1 MIPASRQE
9 PFAMFVAA
17 NRFRVIPENAGEF
30 EQVWL
35 TRESRLHELPGF
47 VSFQLLRGPQAEDH
61 ILYTSSTLWASRADF
76 EAWTRSQQFR
86 QAHSGAGSS
95 KAMTLDPPIF
105 EGFDVL
111 QTIHHSGTSPG

>member
-1 MIPASRQE
+1 
-9 PFAMFVAA
+9 MFVAT
-17 NRFRVIPENAGEF
+17 NRFRVIPEHAAEF

-47 VSFQLLRGPQAEDH
+47 VSFQLLRGPASEDH
-61 ILYTSSTLWASRADF
+61 ILYSSSTLWASRTAF

-86 QAHSGAGSS
+86 TAHAGAGSS
-95 KAMTLDPPIF
+95 KPMTLGPPSF

-111 QTIHHSGTSPG
+111 QTITG

>member
-1 MIPASRQE
+1 
-9 PFAMFVAA
+9 MFVAA
-17 NRFRVIPENAGEF
+17 NRFRVIPEHAADF

-47 VSFQLLRGPQAEDH
+47 VSFQLLRGPQAADH

-76 EAWTRSQQFR
+76 EAWTKSEQFR
-86 QAHSGAGSS
+86 RAHSGAGSS
-95 KAMTLDPPIF
+95 RNLTLGPPNF

-111 QTIHHSGTSPG
+111 QHIKNEP

>member
-1 MIPASRQE
+1 
-9 PFAMFVAA
+9 MFVAA
-17 NRFRVIPENAGEF
+17 NRFRVIPEQAAAF

-35 TRESRLHELPGF
+35 NRESRLHELPGF

-76 EAWTRSQQFR
+76 EAWTRSEQFR
-86 QAHSGAGSS
+86 HAHSGAGSS
-95 KAMTLDPPIF
+95 RGMTLGPPSF

-111 QTIHHSGTSPG
+111 QYIKNEP